1 MAELLHLPDR
11 AYPIM
16 MLALGYPARSSANRP
31 KKLTPGDMVF
41 QETYPAFSQEEII
54 AAYEQKYGAITTVL
68 PRDSAHRE
76 DMLQRLLAS
85 LRTSYTEQEAQAILT
100 EVSEAGFLN
109 EMQRRFGLHYAC
121 SAAAEQADHLMKDL
135 ALRHILF
142 QSCGKGAEDEHSTAQ
157 AVQDVVRFGSVNK
170 AAQANYTSPSTL
182 SRSIRELEKTTRIV
196 LFRRGHDGM
205 QLTHQGEEF
214 YMMVQP
220 ILNDLQQLERV
231 YADENSIRD
240 LLRLTM
246 CVQQNSIAMECLIE
260 FYNRYGA
267 EAKYV
272 DIVMAAYSSLE
283 ETIDTMMKKRF
294 MLAIVQYNSVQESEI
309 YDYFH
314 HKHLQVLVRKSTQA
328 HVVMNAEHPL
338 AGRDSLTLE
347 DLDGYTRICYMDE
360 TVPDLNYYTEADEY
374 ASARRRILIKERGQL
389 IDLLEYTDAYFL
401 GTGPS
406 KLINENPRIRTIPL
420 FGLENE
426 PVTVLLGQQNY
437 TLSRNA
443 QRFVDIFR
451 QVTESI

>member
-1 MAELLHLPDR
+1 MNIQQL
-11 AYPIM
+11 
-16 MLALGYPARSSANRP
+16 
-31 KKLTPGDMVF
+31 KL
-41 QETYPAFSQEEII
+41 FS
-54 AAYEQKYGAITTVL
+54 
-68 PRDSAHRE
+68 
-76 DMLQRLLAS
+76 
-85 LRTSYTEQEAQAILT
+85 
-100 EVSEAGFLN
+100 
-109 EMQRRFGLHYAC
+109 
-121 SAAAEQADHLMKDL
+121 
-135 ALRHILF
+135 
-142 QSCGKGAEDEHSTAQ
+142 
-157 AVQDVVRFGSVNK
+157 DVVRFGSVNK

-196 LFRRGHDGM
+196 LFRRGRDGM

-267 EAKYV
+267 EARYV

-360 TVPDLNYYTEADEY
+360 TVPDLNYYTEAD
-374 ASARRRILIKERGQL
+374 
-389 IDLLEYTDAYFL
+389 
-401 GTGPS
+401 
-406 KLINENPRIRTIPL
+406 
-420 FGLENE
+420 
-426 PVTVLLGQQNY
+426 
-437 TLSRNA
+437 
-443 QRFVDIFR
+443 
-451 QVTESI
+451 

>member
-1 MAELLHLPDR
+1 
-11 AYPIM
+11 
-16 MLALGYPARSSANRP
+16 
-31 KKLTPGDMVF
+31 
-41 QETYPAFSQEEII
+41 
-54 AAYEQKYGAITTVL
+54 
-68 PRDSAHRE
+68 
-76 DMLQRLLAS
+76 
-85 LRTSYTEQEAQAILT
+85 
-100 EVSEAGFLN
+100 
-109 EMQRRFGLHYAC
+109 
-121 SAAAEQADHLMKDL
+121 
-135 ALRHILF
+135 
-142 QSCGKGAEDEHSTAQ
+142 
-157 AVQDVVRFGSVNK
+157 
-170 AAQANYTSPSTL
+170 
-182 SRSIRELEKTTRIV
+182 
-196 LFRRGHDGM
+196 
-205 QLTHQGEEF
+205 
-214 YMMVQP
+214 
-220 ILNDLQQLERV
+220 
-231 YADENSIRD
+231 
-240 LLRLTM
+240 M

-267 EAKYV
+267 EARYV
-272 DIVMAAYSSLE
+272 DIVMAAYSSLV

-443 QRFVDIFR
+443 QRFADIFR

>member
-1 MAELLHLPDR
+1 MNIQQLRL
-11 AYPIM
+11 
-16 MLALGYPARSSANRP
+16 
-31 KKLTPGDMVF
+31 
-41 QETYPAFSQEEII
+41 FS
-54 AAYEQKYGAITTVL
+54 
-68 PRDSAHRE
+68 
-76 DMLQRLLAS
+76 
-85 LRTSYTEQEAQAILT
+85 
-100 EVSEAGFLN
+100 
-109 EMQRRFGLHYAC
+109 
-121 SAAAEQADHLMKDL
+121 
-135 ALRHILF
+135 
-142 QSCGKGAEDEHSTAQ
+142 
-157 AVQDVVRFGSVNK
+157 DVVRFGSVNK

-196 LFRRGHDGM
+196 LFRRGRDGM

-260 FYNRYGA
+260 SYNRYGA

-272 DIVMAAYSSLE
+272 DIVMAAYSSLV

-294 MLAIVQYNSVQESEI
+294 MLAIVQYNSVQENEI

-406 KLINENPRIRTIPL
+406 KLINENPRIRAIPL